1 MVDMRSRPV
10 DDLTALC
17 LALDPCVCETCG
29 RGDHEGCTGRYVL
42 FSGATVMC
50 RCMCH
55 HLTDRDCPGCGVG
68 PDDECSPDCELT
80 EHSLPPARSDAWLGA
95 RHGRLVE
102 LWRAMIR
109 R

>member
-1 MVDMRSRPV
+1 MVNMRSRPV

-17 LALDPCVCETCG
+17 LALDPCVCTTCG
-29 RGDHEGCTGRYVL
+29 HGHHEICTGRYVL
-42 FSGATVMC
+42 FSGTEVMC
-50 RCMCH
+50 RCLCR

-68 PDDECSPDCELT
+68 PEDECSPDCALGER
-80 EHSLPPARSDAWLGA
+80 SLPPVYPVPGV